1 MSSAQEIHN
10 KNYLFEM
17 NRIKNKLSDNKKRE
31 ALYLR
36 GNPIHRGVPQG
47 SFNTMTGAYGSSLGS
62 SSSVYGSGI
71 TTRAG
76 TEWIKTKL
84 QERATQL
91 KQIQAV
97 ESGQMGALPPLQQ
110 NDSVNTSLEIFFNEI
125 IASSYSD
132 ERGIKNTEIYKA
144 IGNIREYGLTLSRDT
159 LNRYSDILQET
170 LNGYITTLKLGM
182 AEATKADTDNRSSAS
197 SEIGDFDMDEK
208 GEVFSL
214 EKIYIGL
221 LSNINNLSMLYKL
234 FLCIIALIETYDLS
248 PSDRQM
254 AFTNSFRD
262 IIKAKPIKMFPKQYA
277 DVVAMAQNK
286 INDLKEI
293 LPKSWW
299 QNLDNNKRVAD
310 MLKDAKPEAFDVRN
324 ESNKQKDIFD
334 EQQKI
339 KRQQEEAEKEAR
351 AENKRMEQLQENA
364 EREMMSMQDQDTL
377 ETEQQKTIRN
387 IMEFLNDDDEYKEIF
402 NALKRGD
409 ISADESRERVDDRI
423 EEVKAI
429 LKEQTTE
436 PKKRGRPKGSK
447 NKPKDAD
454 AGAAAGPTTRSQTS
468 GKGKISCVIRNVKC
482 KK

>member
-47 SFNTMTGAYGSSLGS
+47 SFNTMSGAYGSSLGS

-91 KQIQAV
+91 NQIQAI

-182 AEATKADTDNRSSAS
+182 AEATKADNRSSAS

-351 AENKRMEQLQENA
+351 AENKRMEQRQENA

-387 IMEFLNDDDEYKEIF
+387 IMEFLNDDDEYNEIF

-436 PKKRGRPKGSK
+436 PKRRGRPKGSK
-447 NKPKDAD
+447 NKPKDD
-454 AGAAAGPTTRSQTS
+454 GAAAGPTTQTS

>member
-47 SFNTMTGAYGSSLGS
+47 SFNTMSGAYGSSLGS

-182 AEATKADTDNRSSAS
+182 TEATKADNRSSAS

-208 GEVFSL
+208 GDVFSL
-214 EKIYIGL
+214 EKYIL
-221 LSNINNLSMLYKL
+221 VSY
-234 FLCIIALIETYDLS
+234 
-248 PSDRQM
+248 
-254 AFTNSFRD
+254 
-262 IIKAKPIKMFPKQYA
+262 
-277 DVVAMAQNK
+277 
-286 INDLKEI
+286 
-293 LPKSWW
+293 
-299 QNLDNNKRVAD
+299 
-310 MLKDAKPEAFDVRN
+310 
-324 ESNKQKDIFD
+324 
-334 EQQKI
+334 
-339 KRQQEEAEKEAR
+339 
-351 AENKRMEQLQENA
+351 
-364 EREMMSMQDQDTL
+364 
-377 ETEQQKTIRN
+377 
-387 IMEFLNDDDEYKEIF
+387 
-402 NALKRGD
+402 
-409 ISADESRERVDDRI
+409 
-423 EEVKAI
+423 
-429 LKEQTTE
+429 QT
-436 PKKRGRPKGSK
+436 
-447 NKPKDAD
+447 
-454 AGAAAGPTTRSQTS
+454 
-468 GKGKISCVIRNVKC
+468 
-482 KK
+482 